1 MYCRGQSTKNQ
12 IVMEVQP
19 VFLWPLVDQ
28 LTGFGQFYTLQ
39 MLQHSFRS
47 YRVIDKM
54 NLEEDAVK
62 MMGPDD
68 PAEPLAC
75 LIKKLEKGR

>member
-1 MYCRGQSTKNQ
+1 M
-12 IVMEVQP
+12 
-19 VFLWPLVDQ
+19 
-28 LTGFGQFYTLQ
+28 TGFGHFYALQ